1 MPIPV
6 INPRGEGLI
15 GARGGHFL
23 LHYQNPREV
32 EELSGMIVEV
42 PFEGWRSL
50 KGKVAMGGL
59 IAHPKSW
66 HTVYVAP
73 LINNAL
79 TPNFKDHL

>member
-6 INPRGEGLI
+6 IDPRGGGLI

-42 PFEGWRSL
+42 PFEG
-50 KGKVAMGGL
+50 
-59 IAHPKSW
+59 
-66 HTVYVAP
+66 
-73 LINNAL
+73 
-79 TPNFKDHL
+79 